1 MRIYNRVRSVPADAL
16 SEIEGGPLKGK
27 SNINPQIRW
36 ELLTSVFGPA
46 GECFKVEQVSR
57 WTESTPQG
65 ETAVFCEVN
74 LYYREDAS
82 KPWSSPVFGQGGS
95 MLMRR
100 STEWVN
106 GQPVQAIHI
115 DDEAYKKAYT
125 DAVSVACKALGFA
138 ADVYY
143 RQEETKYGSFRGE
156 APAEEQEAQV
166 SSPQGEEKPGEWP
179 WTQGFKEITPGAP
192 NWKAS
197 VTQVSKMA
205 DLTPEE
211 ILSRITAKF
220 NITRENFD
228 ALLKVANHSIAA

>member
-82 KPWSSPVFGQGGS
+82 KPWSSPVFG
-95 MLMRR
+95 
-100 STEWVN
+100 
-106 GQPVQAIHI
+106 H
-115 DDEAYKKAYT
+115 
-125 DAVSVACKALGFA
+125 
-138 ADVYY
+138 AD
-143 RQEETKYGSFRGE
+143 Q
-156 APAEEQEAQV
+156 
-166 SSPQGEEKPGEWP
+166 SSEK
-179 WTQGFKEITPGAP
+179 
-192 NWKAS
+192 
-197 VTQVSKMA
+197 
-205 DLTPEE
+205 
-211 ILSRITAKF
+211 
-220 NITRENFD
+220 
-228 ALLKVANHSIAA
+228 